1 MATKQ
6 LPKKFSEWTD
16 EQLINYYKE
25 LHSCI
30 NISECFSTSDLMNY
44 DNMEIELIK
53 RGYEVKETTHIT
65 VQKKIE
71 EEG

>member
-1 MATKQ
+1 MATRQ

-16 EQLINYYKE
+16 DELIKYYKE

-30 NISECFSTSDLMNY
+30 NISECFSTSDLMNF

-53 RGYEVKETTHIT
+53 RGYTVNETTH
-65 VQKKIE
+65 VQVTKATGE
-71 EEG
+71 E